1 MIARTVWWC
10 FGVTVSLVPLM
21 AACFLMDDFAP
32 APKDVKGSEME
43 GRVERG
49 SGLTAARTPWWSR
62 VSLGVV
68 LTAETAS
75 SVPGWGTKVPQATC
89 HGQKTNKQTNPCA
102 MCSVSVTKCVNPVLR
117 PLSCK

>member
-1 MIARTVWWC
+1 MHVSISLWPVHDIK
-10 FGVTVSLVPLM
+10 VT
-21 AACFLMDDFAP
+21 P